1 MLGPQARAVTIVED
15 DPSMGRALQRI
26 LRIGGFRTATYTS
39 AEALLARDDAL
50 EGSCLVVDVQLP
62 GMNGFALHRRL
73 AARGKVPPVVFISAF
88 DERAAAAEA
97 AALDACTFLAKPF
110 RGRTLLETIDR
121 LLDTGGKE
129 RAIHA

>member
-1 MLGPQARAVTIVED
+1 MLGPQARVVTIVED
-15 DPSMGRALQRI
+15 DPSMSRALERI
-26 LRIGGFRTATYTS
+26 LRIGGFRTATYAS

-62 GMNGFALHRRL
+62 GIDGFALHRRL
-73 AARGKVPPVVFISAF
+73 AARGNVPPVVFISAF
-88 DERAAAAEA
+88 DERAAAADA

-121 LLDTGGKE
+121 LLSTGGGE
-129 RAIHA
+129 RVIHG